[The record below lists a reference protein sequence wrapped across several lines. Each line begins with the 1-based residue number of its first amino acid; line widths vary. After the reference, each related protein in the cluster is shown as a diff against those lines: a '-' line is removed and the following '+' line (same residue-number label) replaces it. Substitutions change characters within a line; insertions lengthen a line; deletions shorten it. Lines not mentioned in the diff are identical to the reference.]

1 MSESTVY
8 KVRICEP
15 GLKRDV
21 YVTREEFP
29 EWHEE
34 IRAEQAA
41 AAAAAGAEADA
52 ESTDRARLT
61 QLLADV
67 ETGTSSQAI
76 AALRMLVPRL
86 VRRNLS

>member
-1 MSESTVY
+1 MSDPTVY
-8 KVRICEP
+8 RVRLSEP

-34 IRAEQAA
+34 IRSEQAA
-41 AAAAAGAEADA
+41 AAAAAEAEADA
-52 ESTDRARLT
+52 ERTDRARLT

-67 ETGTSSQAI
+67 ETGTSAQAI
-76 AALRMLVPRL
+76 AALRVLVPRL
-86 VRRNLS
+86 ARRDLG